1 MLLYT
6 TPDLAGNCKSIAR
19 DHGTCT
25 KTQVG
30 AQSQHAREA
39 GLELQSGRPATLCA
53 RRSRLQA
60 LKIALAFAYSAL
72 PCAVL
77 PPTPQKPLMPSSF
90 LAAMTALIQD
100 SALLPLY
107 AFFRE
112 ADAALETTLP
122 CLFFMS

>member
-77 PPTPQKPLMPSSF
+77 PPTPQKPLMP
-90 LAAMTALIQD
+90 
-100 SALLPLY
+100 LY